1 MLRLGQKVPAE
12 SSVLLYMVS
21 QNHQLLLTDFLI
33 KFPENFNESHA
44 ISQLSSKYCKY
55 FNI

>member
-12 SSVLLYMVS
+12 LSVLLYMVS

-33 KFPENFNESHA
+33 KFPENFNGSHA

-55 FNI
+55 FNV